1 MATLDIVDDD
11 DDHLEFVPL
20 VDHGIGREDIVEA
33 EQKIA
38 ERSKYGRH
46 ETDPVLIQ
54 ENQRHH
60 EMLEELIGKVVIFYP
75 TGELQTPTR
84 IIDSFVGSFLHYFI
98 RGILFAV
105 CECPDFGKYV
115 TFCEGGARKVMIR
128 HVSIYSAC

>member
-46 ETDPVLIQ
+46 ENDPVLI
-54 ENQRHH
+54 
-60 EMLEELIGKVVIFYP
+60 
-75 TGELQTPTR
+75 
-84 IIDSFVGSFLHYFI
+84 
-98 RGILFAV
+98 
-105 CECPDFGKYV
+105 
-115 TFCEGGARKVMIR
+115 
-128 HVSIYSAC
+128 